1 METALPEGHLLP
13 TIGELARRRGDQ
25 PALGF
30 IRDGSGATATLT
42 WSDIERRAWR
52 ARRGYRALGLQ
63 PGDRVVLRLR
73 TGEDYLAALLGAFW
87 AGLAPST
94 FPVLPAR
101 SPSAAVD
108 SEWRAM
114 LASFAPALVVSAE
127 VPEGIA
133 APVAAPAE
141 LLAPDEPVPEPR
153 DYSDLRS
160 LAYIQFTSGSTG
172 RPRGL
177 ALHWPAI
184 RSNLAAI
191 AAAAPVGPGDRCVA
205 WLPMYHDM
213 GLFGALLTVIHAGCE
228 GVYMDASIFAA
239 SPLLWFRFL
248 EERRATIT
256 VTPPSAL
263 QRCIDLL
270 RRRDGRRP
278 DLSSLRQILCGSEP
292 VSPQLVAGFHE
303 ILVPCGVPPTA
314 LKPVYGLAEAT
325 LAVTFPPIG
334 RAPRL
339 DRVEREAL
347 AAGGLARTAGPADAG
362 GQDWVS
368 AGRALPGT
376 EVRIADDEGR
386 PLPER
391 RVGRVLIQSPSL
403 MAATLEDAALT
414 PRGDGWLDS
423 GDLGYVADA
432 ELYITGRRKDLII
445 KYGRNH
451 SPDHLEELACL
462 ADGVR
467 RAVAFGVF
475 DEARLTE
482 RIVVLV
488 EARGNGAGDAA
499 GRDRTRLAVRG
510 HLQAA
515 GYMVDDVLLLW
526 GGGERIPRTT
536 SGKVRRQRCRELY
549 LAGGLEVG

>member
-1 METALPEGHLLP
+1 MDPALPEGHLLP
-13 TIGELARRRGDQ
+13 TIGDRARTRGDQ
-25 PALGF
+25 PALSF
-30 IRDGSGATATLT
+30 IRDGSGATVTLT
-42 WSDIERRAWR
+42 WREIERSAWR
-52 ARRGYRALGLQ
+52 ARRGYRALGLR

-73 TGEDYLAALLGAFW
+73 TSDDYLAALLGAFW
-87 AGLAPST
+87 AGLVPST

-101 SPSAAVD
+101 SPSPAVD

-114 LASFAPALVVSAE
+114 VAGFAPALVVSAE
-127 VPEGIA
+127 VPAGIP
-133 APVAAPAE
+133 APVVAPAE

-153 DYSDLRS
+153 DYSDLRA

-177 ALHWPAI
+177 ALHWSAI
-184 RSNLAAI
+184 RCNLAAI
-191 AAAAPVGPGDRCVA
+191 AAAAPVEPEDRCVA

-213 GLFGALLTVIHAGCE
+213 GLFGALLTVMHVGCA

-248 EERRATIT
+248 EEHRATIT

-270 RRRDGRRP
+270 RRREGRRP

-303 ILVPCGVPPTA
+303 VLVPCGVPPTA

-325 LAVTFPPIG
+325 LAVTFPPPG

-339 DRVEREAL
+339 DRVERDALEAE
-347 AAGGLARTAGPADAG
+347 GLARPAGPGDPG

-368 AGRALPGT
+368 AGLPLERT
-376 EVRIADDEGR
+376 QVRIADDAGGE
-386 PLPER
+386 LPER

-403 MAATLEDAALT
+403 MSATLEEAAFT
-414 PRGDGWLDS
+414 PRGPGWLDS
-423 GDLGYVADA
+423 GDLGYLAGG

-451 SPDHLEELACL
+451 SPDHLEHLACL

-482 RIVVLV
+482 RIVVVV
-488 EARGNGAGDAA
+488 EARGNDTADPA

-510 HLQAA
+510 QLQAA
-515 GYMVDDVLLLW
+515 GYVVDDVLLL
-526 GGGERIPRTT
+526 GGGRIPRTT
-536 SGKVRRQRCRELY
+536 SGKVRRQTCRELY
-549 LAGGLEVG
+549 LAGGLQVG